1 MSNNVVVYNMNK
13 RFLLYVSMIGICNK
27 EKIMKNNIAK
37 IATVTALALIIG
49 ISLSTIS
56 IAQEGKCGGQM
67 KDEGKCGAKKMM
79 KKIFKR
85 DKKAKKETTTK
96 AKSTEGKCGEGMC
109 GSGKEKK

>member
-1 MSNNVVVYNMNK
+1 MM
-13 RFLLYVSMIGICNK
+13 GIDKK
-27 EKIMKNNIAK
+27 EKIMINDIAK
-37 IATVTALALIIG
+37 IATSTALAFVIG
-49 ISLSTIS
+49 ITLPIIS
-56 IAQEGKCGGQM
+56 IAQEGKCGSQM

-79 KKIFKR
+79 KKVFKR